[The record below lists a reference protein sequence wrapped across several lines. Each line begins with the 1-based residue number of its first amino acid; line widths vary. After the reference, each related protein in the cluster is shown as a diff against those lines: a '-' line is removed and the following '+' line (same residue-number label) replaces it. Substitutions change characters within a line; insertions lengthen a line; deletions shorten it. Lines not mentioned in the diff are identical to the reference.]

1 MNTTIIMPPP
11 NVSLISTDTIRIE
24 DVSNNLLDSLKNLGA
39 IESAIYN
46 EAVWIIHF
54 GDDNDLAEKLQLLNR
69 LGVLFVGEPFGWPP
83 AAIFEDL
90 RERKL
95 LDGSFKEIS
104 WTGPGKW
111 SVREK

>member
-1 MNTTIIMPPP
+1 
-11 NVSLISTDTIRIE
+11 VSLISTDTIRIE

-54 GDDNDLAEKLQLLNR
+54 SDDNDLAEKLQLLNR
-69 LGVLFVGEPFGWPP
+69 LGVLFVGEPSGWPP

-95 LDGSFKEIS
+95 VDGNFKEIS
-104 WTGPGKW
+104 WTGSGKW
-111 SVREK
+111 LVREK

>member
-1 MNTTIIMPPP
+1 MPPP

-24 DVSNNLLDSLKNLGA
+24 NVSDNLLDSLKNLGA
-39 IESAIYN
+39 KESTTNN

-54 GDDNDLAEKLQLLNR
+54 GDDNDLAEKLQLLNQ
-69 LGVLFVGEPFGWPP
+69 LGVLFAGEPSGWPP

-95 LDGSFKEIS
+95 VDGSFNEIS

-111 SVREK
+111 FVREK

>member
-1 MNTTIIMPPP
+1 MPFMPPP

-24 DVSNNLLDSLKNLGA
+24 NVSNNLLDSLKNLGA
-39 IESAIYN
+39 KENTINN
-46 EAVWIIHF
+46 EAVWSIHF
-54 GDDNDLAEKLQLLNR
+54 GDDNDLAEKLQQLNK
-69 LGVLFVGEPFGWPP
+69 LGVLFAGEPSGWPP

-95 LDGSFKEIS
+95 VDGSFKEIS

-111 SVREK
+111 FVREK